1 MSKGAQVTPQLI
13 LAPTYFIIAFSK
25 ATTIREGGFCHFHNV
40 ISDEK
45 AKRNFWERVILE
57 LNVCKYHH
65 WFYSNS
71 IFVVAFYALITS
83 PIILNG
89 GYHMLAPLLL
99 LFILCNSFQLFSTVT
114 KKPLWSGDNII
125 FPCYASTP
133 SLLCRLVPGGILQ
146 MSIEFFETISGNI
159 LAIDILETI
168 SWTWQ

>member
-1 MSKGAQVTPQLI
+1 MQYEQGDSSYASIDLGTSIFHHIV
-13 LAPTYFIIAFSK
+13 FSK

-40 ISDEK
+40 MSDEK
-45 AKRNFWERVILE
+45 AGRNFWERVILE

-71 IFVVAFYALITS
+71 IFIVVFFALITS

-114 KKPLWSGDNII
+114 KKPLWSGDKYN
-125 FPCYASTP
+125 F
-133 SLLCRLVPGGILQ
+133 SLLRLNSLSPLSACARGHPANHQCWYLWDN
-146 MSIEFFETISGNI
+146 ISWDNI
-159 LAIDILETI
+159 LE
-168 SWTWQ
+168 

>member
-40 ISDEK
+40 MSDEK
-45 AKRNFWERVILE
+45 AGRNFWERVIME

-71 IFVVAFYALITS
+71 IFVVAFFALITS

-99 LFILCNSFQLFSTVT
+99 LFILCKSFQLFSTVT
-114 KKPLWSGDNII
+114 KKPLWSGDKYN
-125 FPCYASTP
+125 FFLPTPQLPLSSAGLCQGASCKSP
-133 SLLCRLVPGGILQ
+133 LSSLRQ
-146 MSIEFFETISGNI
+146 YQ
-159 LAIDILETI
+159 AI
-168 SWTWQ
+168 TWQ

>member
-40 ISDEK
+40 MSDEK

-71 IFVVAFYALITS
+71 IFIVVFFALITS

-99 LFILCNSFQLFSTVT
+99 LFILCFQLFSTVT
-114 KKPLWSGDNII
+114 KKPLWSGDKYN
-125 FPCYASTP
+125 F
-133 SLLCRLVPGGILQ
+133 SLLRLNSLSPLPACARWHP
-146 MSIEFFETISGNI
+146 ETISV
-159 LAIDILETI
+159 ETI
-168 SWTWQ
+168 YWNNWQ